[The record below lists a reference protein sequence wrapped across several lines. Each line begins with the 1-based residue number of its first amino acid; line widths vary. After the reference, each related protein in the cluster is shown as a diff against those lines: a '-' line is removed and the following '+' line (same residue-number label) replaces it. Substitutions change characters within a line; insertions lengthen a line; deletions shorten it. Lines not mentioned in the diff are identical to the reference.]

1 MDEYDLTASQIKS
14 FNNDSYIFKIKNKLL
29 SEKYLIIICGPT
41 AIGKSKIAL
50 ILAMILKTDLISA
63 DSMQSYTGMNI
74 GTDKQD
80 FSKYGV
86 KQFLI
91 NICKPDYFL
100 TSAEYRNN
108 AREVIKCEFFN
119 KNKIPILVGG
129 SGLHIRA
136 IVDDLLEAPEGDS
149 DLRKKIKTE
158 INNHDLDYLYEK
170 LKNID
175 PSYASKI
182 SPNDERRV
190 IRALEVYEK
199 TGKKFSE
206 FQNKWK
212 DRKSIYKSIFIGLN
226 NNDRKKLYENID
238 NRINEMIKNGLVEEV
253 KNLVELGYKN
263 SFSMQQAIGY
273 KELIKYFDGKYT
285 LENAIDEIKK
295 NSKHLAKK
303 QLTWFKADNRIN
315 WITVSNYDNIYNLIN
330 EILKIIYSR
339 IFYEEN

>member
-1 MDEYDLTASQIKS
+1 MDEYDLIASQIKS
-14 FNNDSYIFKIKNKLL
+14 FNNDYIFKIKNKLL

-50 ILAMILKTDLISA
+50 ILAMIFNTNLISV
-63 DSMQSYTGMNI
+63 DSMQSYIGMDI

-80 FSKYGV
+80 FNKYGV

-91 NICKPDYFL
+91 NICKPDHFL
-100 TSAEYRNN
+100 TSVEYRDN
-108 AREVIKCEFFN
+108 AREIIKCEFFN
-119 KNKIPILVGG
+119 KSKIPILAGG

-136 IVDDLLEAPEGDS
+136 IVDDLMEAPEGDH
-149 DLRKKIKTE
+149 DLRKRIKNE
-158 INNHDLDYLYEK
+158 ISIYNLEHFYEK

-175 PSYASKI
+175 PLYASKI
-182 SPNDERRV
+182 SPNDERRI

-199 TGKKFSE
+199 TGKKFSD

-212 DRKSIYKSIFIGLN
+212 DRKSIYNCIFIGLN
-226 NNDRKKLYENID
+226 SDRKKLYENIE

-253 KNLVELGYKN
+253 EKLVKMGYKN

-273 KELIKYFDGKYT
+273 KELIKYFDGKQT

-295 NSKHLAKK
+295 NTKHLAKK
-303 QLTWFKADNRIN
+303 QITWFKADNRIN
-315 WITVSNYDNIYNLIN
+315 WIAVNNYDNIYNLIN

-339 IFYEEN
+339 IFYEKN

>member
-1 MDEYDLTASQIKS
+1 MDEIDLITSQIKS
-14 FNNDSYIFKIKNKLL
+14 SDNDYIIKIKNKLL

-50 ILAMILKTDLISA
+50 ILAMIFNTNLISV
-63 DSMQSYTGMNI
+63 DSMQSYTGMDI

-80 FSKYGV
+80 FSKYGI

-100 TSAEYRNN
+100 TSVEYRNK
-108 AREVIKCEFFN
+108 ARDIIKLEFFN
-119 KNKIPILVGG
+119 KRKIPVLAGG

-136 IVDDLLEAPEGDS
+136 IVDDLMEAPQGDHN
-149 DLRKKIKTE
+149 LRKKIKME
-158 INNHDLDYLYEK
+158 INNYNLEYYYEK

-175 PSYASKI
+175 PLYASKI
-182 SPNDERRV
+182 SSNDERRI

-199 TGKKFSE
+199 TGRKFSE

-212 DRKSIYKSIFIGLN
+212 DRKSIYNCIFIGLN
-226 NNDRKKLYENID
+226 TDRKKLYENID
-238 NRINEMIKNGLVEEV
+238 SRVNKMIENGLIEEV
-253 KNLVELGYKN
+253 KNLIGAGYKD

-273 KELIKYFDGKYT
+273 KELIKYFEGKQT
-285 LENAIDEIKK
+285 LENAVNEIKK
-295 NSKHLAKK
+295 NTKHLAKK
-303 QLTWFKADNRIN
+303 QITWFKADNRIN
-315 WITVSNYDNIYNLIN
+315 WITVNNYDNIYNLIN

-339 IFYEEN
+339 IFYEKN